1 MKNCCL
7 AGRGVVEGKGRI
19 FLQTEVV
26 VCSCGR
32 EEERKK
38 GIGRGKKNPVDSVS
52 LKLEDPG
59 GSGQE
64 EGLSTVCL
72 SVYFAASVSYKLS
85 STTHSGSPQ
94 PTTHS

>member
-1 MKNCCL
+1 MAEKKKE
-7 AGRGVVEGKGRI
+7 RD
-19 FLQTEVV
+19 
-26 VCSCGR
+26 R
-32 EEERKK
+32 ERE
-38 GIGRGKKNPVDSVS
+38 KNPVDSVS